1 MIMEK
6 IKDKEFVRIDK
17 TEFILLI
24 LKMQQDVSMSNYYDE
39 LLKVYENNILND
51 IEKKRYTSTIK
62 IDRTLKN
69 VLCV

>member
-1 MIMEK
+1 MEK

-24 LKMQQDVSMSNYYDE
+24 LKMQQDVSMSNHYDE

>member
-1 MIMEK
+1 MEK